1 MVRRIESLFHL
12 LPSGA
17 GSESTRSELV
27 EPEQKNNQQAFGRS
41 FLYHLPS
48 GGLVGDRQARHNMY
62 EKQLGD
68 PGDVSF
74 KLGRTNN
81 RGDGLL
87 TAVHRDYL
95 RILNHQEL
103 LFNDFG
109 DPSVYGNIPERA
121 LLSLNQCLSYYVEIG
136 MEAIVGMFTSF
147 FGPKGFIP
155 SYDTAVHQYTDS
167 DADAHK
173 PPQSSW
179 EHLRS

>member
-1 MVRRIESLFHL
+1 
-12 LPSGA
+12 
-17 GSESTRSELV
+17 
-27 EPEQKNNQQAFGRS
+27 
-41 FLYHLPS
+41 
-48 GGLVGDRQARHNMY
+48 MY

-74 KLGRTNN
+74 KLARTNN

-121 LLSLNQCLSYYVEIG
+121 LSLNQCLSYYVGECHTRI
-136 MEAIVGMFTSF
+136 TS
-147 FGPKGFIP
+147 
-155 SYDTAVHQYTDS
+155 TAV
-167 DADAHK
+167 
-173 PPQSSW
+173 
-179 EHLRS
+179 E